1 MSWMRSAAPI
11 LLASAVLCSASLG
24 ADETTPRL
32 KSGVEVVALTVTVQ
46 NHDGSFPGDLG
57 VDDFAVFEN
66 GVRQTIS
73 FFDHGTVPVDL
84 ALLVDSSASMNQVL
98 PTVKHAASTLIGSLT
113 PSDRASVMTF
123 GGVMR
128 QSTAFTSNHEALLD
142 AVRDMAAGG
151 ATPLFD
157 ALYVALRSFRGSR
170 PSGEMKR
177 RAIVVFTDGDD
188 TASLTTYD
196 TVLQA
201 SREAGIAVYTV
212 MLKSLNQTMNART
225 TQNDFQ
231 MRRLAEETG
240 ARALVA
246 LEEGNIDPLYKSIAA
261 ELAHQ
266 YSLGYV
272 PAGVPALISDRNQ
285 FARIAVSV
293 RRRNLT
299 VRTRSGYMARN

>member
-1 MSWMRSAAPI
+1 MYAASFGVLAVAI
-11 LLASAVLCSASLG
+11 AFASATG
-24 ADETTPRL
+24 ADETTPPRL
-32 KSGVEVVALTVTVQ
+32 HSGVEVVALTVTVQ
-46 NHDGSFPGDLG
+46 NHDGSFPGNLG
-57 VDDFAVFEN
+57 IDDFTVFEN

-73 FFDHGTVPVDL
+73 FFDAGTVPVDL

-98 PTVKHAASTLIGSLT
+98 PSVKHAASTLAESLT

-128 QSTAFTSNHEALLD
+128 QSVAFTSDHAALLD
-142 AVRDMAAGG
+142 AIHDMSAGG

-157 ALYVALRSFRGSR
+157 ALYVALRSFGGHRGS
-170 PSGEMKR
+170 GEFRR
-177 RAIVVFTDGDD
+177 RAVVVFTDGDD

-196 TVLQA
+196 TVLQTA
-201 SREAGIAVYTV
+201 RESGIAVYTV
-212 MLKSLNQTMNART
+212 MLKTLNQVVTARS

-231 MRRLAEETG
+231 MRRLAAETG

-246 LEEGNIDPLYKSIAA
+246 LEESNIDPLYRSIAN

-272 PAGVPALISDRNQ
+272 PAAALEKNQ

-293 RRRNLT
+293 RGRNLT
-299 VRTRSGYMARN
+299 VRTRSGYVARN

>member
-113 PSDRASVMTF
+113 
-123 GGVMR
+123 
-128 QSTAFTSNHEALLD
+128 
-142 AVRDMAAGG
+142 
-151 ATPLFD
+151 
-157 ALYVALRSFRGSR
+157 
-170 PSGEMKR
+170 
-177 RAIVVFTDGDD
+177 
-188 TASLTTYD
+188 
-196 TVLQA
+196 
-201 SREAGIAVYTV
+201 
-212 MLKSLNQTMNART
+212 
-225 TQNDFQ
+225 
-231 MRRLAEETG
+231 
-240 ARALVA
+240 
-246 LEEGNIDPLYKSIAA
+246 
-261 ELAHQ
+261 
-266 YSLGYV
+266 
-272 PAGVPALISDRNQ
+272 
-285 FARIAVSV
+285 
-293 RRRNLT
+293 
-299 VRTRSGYMARN
+299 